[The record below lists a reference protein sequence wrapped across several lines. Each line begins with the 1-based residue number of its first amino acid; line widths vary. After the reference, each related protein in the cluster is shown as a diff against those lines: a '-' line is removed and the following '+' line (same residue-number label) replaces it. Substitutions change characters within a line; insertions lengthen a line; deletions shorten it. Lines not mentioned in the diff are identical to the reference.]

1 MGCRIDYGNREGVLR
16 AVVSGKSSLA
26 YAAWMA
32 RNIAEQAAG
41 AAAECLLIDL
51 RRLQDRVGTLRALLA
66 EGDGPAA
73 SATGRLPEA
82 INDDLAGGRLGR
94 PDLAPAT
101 VDLAHVRVRARG
113 LEGLELLRRRIEAQ
127 HHP

>member
-1 MGCRIDYGNREGVLR
+1 MSCRIDYGIGQGVLR

-51 RRLQDRVGTLRALLA
+51 RRLRDRVGTLRALLA
-66 EGDGPAA
+66 EGDGPA
-73 SATGRLPEA
+73 
-82 INDDLAGGRLGR
+82 GGTQRR
-94 PDLAPAT
+94 IAV
-101 VDLAHVRVRARG
+101 VDLSENDRYYVFSESAARSRG
-113 LEGLELLRRRIEAQ
+113 CELRRFDDFAAAMSWLRGERDL
-127 HHP
+127 PPT